1 MALEFDRA
9 TPVVDFGATSSPL
22 KWDARRWVLWP
33 AFAYRVMLPG
43 STTPPFNIIQ
53 QGVLE
58 MCRAGVRNLD
68 GISNRLALPV
78 DLVRF
83 VVEQLR
89 GMDSLDGMDMPT
101 PRAIRLLDEGGEPSE
116 VEESGYVF
124 IDGHSL
130 RLWPRVHRGSLP
142 VIETEFE
149 QGKARFQR
157 GTQGKPETIF
167 ATTAW
172 ATPGIQPRTP
182 SAYEAQKAARHHARR
197 VRAFR
202 REAPRSRHDDDVLD
216 GLKSSGLRVIGT
228 DPEPIFVAACVFLPK
243 DTQQKSWLVTDP
255 CGLGVSDVLRQDIA
269 RLAKEGKHNLNKLLE
284 EVAGQAWKVD
294 EDDLAAYL
302 IEATSASLERVTHR
316 LGEAAKLLPA
326 EVVERLANADRR
338 LEGARSAKRIEDYLG
353 YAYAALES
361 VFGWLVSLYP
371 DPSLSL
377 ALGKD
382 NYENATFLRK
392 ISEQLGFEPIN
403 VCVTRGQVRS
413 AIESGKG
420 VLAPRLAA
428 ALLAAQSEVNHPL
441 VALAARAPRAL
452 VFLEEISAPRN
463 KASHYTDAT
472 GKEVEANTEEALQI
486 RNKLFLFIRNL
497 VGAGAADAEKV
508 TSSPTWGEIFFLR
521 IRAQAERIADKYTG
535 LEDYPDLRIRMIEMF
550 EAALLL
556 KLLSCSTTTPPDT
569 VRASL
574 RDAMVAIA
582 ITMEAV
588 FFQIKKASLTPKDIA
603 QEIRQRITS
612 DREMNAQQLICAAS
626 EIGFALDEK
635 GGLPKCISHANTDR
649 VQRAAKDKGETLSA
663 TVFVLVLAASRQP
676 EHPLREL
683 AVRIPSLLSDIGRLV
698 DARGHGD
705 VIPQWVTAAIAEEI
719 KEMVAKTALT
729 VIEVI
734 D

>member
-1 MALEFDRA
+1 MPLEFDRA
-9 TPVVDFGATSSPL
+9 TPVVDFGATASPL
-22 KWDARRWVLWP
+22 KWGARRWVLWP

-53 QGVLE
+53 RGVLE

-101 PRAIRLLDEGGEPSE
+101 PRAIRLLDDGGEPSE

-124 IDGHSL
+124 VDGHSL

-172 ATPGIQPRTP
+172 ATPGIQPRKP

-202 REAPRSRHDDDVLD
+202 REASRSRHDDDVLD
-216 GLKSSGLRVIGT
+216 GLKPSGLRVIGT

-243 DTQQKSWLVTDP
+243 DTRQKSWLVTDP
-255 CGLGVSDVLRQDIA
+255 CGLGVSDVLRHDIA
-269 RLAKEGKHNLNKLLE
+269 RLAKEGKQNLNKLLE

-294 EDDLAAYL
+294 EDDLAAYF
-302 IEATSASLERVTHR
+302 IEATSMAMGRVAHR
-316 LGEAAKLLPA
+316 LGEATKLLSP
-326 EVVERLANADRR
+326 EILERLADADMR
-338 LEGARSAKRIEDYLG
+338 LEGARVAKPIEDFLG
-353 YAYAALES
+353 HAYAALES
-361 VFGWLVSLYP
+361 VLGWLVSLYP
-371 DPSLSL
+371 DPRLSS
-377 ALGKD
+377 ALGPMPS
-382 NYENATFLRK
+382 ENATLLQK
-392 ISEQLGFEPIN
+392 IAEQLGFSVSKDTRPLLS
-403 VCVTRGQVRS
+403 VTRGVVKG
-413 AIESGKG
+413 AIEYGNRTLPG
-420 VLAPRLAA
+420 RLAA
-428 ALLAAQSEVNHPL
+428 TLLAAQRENDHPL
-441 VALAARAPRAL
+441 AMLATRAQDALEFLAEIGRPR
-452 VFLEEISAPRN
+452 ID
-463 KASHYTDAT
+463 ASHFTSTVAT
-472 GKEVEANTEEALQI
+472 AETALQI
-486 RNKLFLFIRNL
+486 RDRLFSFLRNL
-497 VGAGAADAEKV
+497 LGGGIGPVDARESVSAPAWGADLL
-508 TSSPTWGEIFFLR
+508 LR
-521 IRAQAERIADKYTG
+521 IRAQAEKAAEAYAELD
-535 LEDYPDLRIRMIEMF
+535 DYPDLRIRMIEMLD
-550 EAALLL
+550 AVLLL
-556 KLLSCSTTTPPDT
+556 KLLSASTTTAPET
-569 VRASL
+569 LRSRL
-574 RDAMVAIA
+574 RDAMLAIA

-588 FFQIKKASLTPKDIA
+588 FAQIEKAAPTPA
-603 QEIRQRITS
+603 SVVQAITN
-612 DREMNAQQLICAAS
+612 DRERNAEQLVRAAS
-626 EIGFALDEK
+626 AIGFALDAS
-635 GGLPKCISHANTDR
+635 GHLPQSFTHAKAQR
-649 VQRAAKDKGETLSA
+649 IRRAAQGHGETLSA
-663 TVFVLVLAASRQP
+663 RVSAQVLAASQQP

-683 AVRIPSLLSDIGRLV
+683 AKRAPSLLLDIGRLV

-705 VIPQWVTAAIAEEI
+705 EVPRWVTAAVAEDI
-719 KEMVAKTALT
+719 KETVANTVRT